1 MESYKYVAQAYDGS
15 KHNGVV
21 EASDQYDAITKI
33 KVNYPIVETCTLVKK
48 TKLDDILGFEL
59 TKSLTG
65 QDLALLCQQCAIILK
80 SGVSVGQCMT
90 MVAEQTKKK
99 KLKKELTKA
108 SEDIN
113 QGNSISKAFEKNCP
127 DFPVTFFETIR
138 AGEASGNLV
147 KSFET
152 LEGFYIKSDKVK
164 KKLKS
169 ALSYP
174 IFVLC
179 VAIVV
184 VIIIMAFVVPSL
196 TQTFTDMGGELP
208 VITKILIVTS
218 QFFQNCWLGLFIG
231 IAVIIVAFKYITHTE
246 WGKLWWSK
254 TSLKIPIIGNIQILH
269 ACEQFADT
277 LSSLMASGILID
289 SAIETTAKVMDNYI
303 YKREVF
309 AMAEKIR
316 TGKTMVEAMNP
327 CPYFPDIMKTMVAV
341 GEQTGS
347 IEMALQT
354 IAVYYTTEYDNAT
367 QKALSKLEPTMM
379 IFLALFAGFIVI
391 SIYLPMFTMYDLF

>member
-1 MESYKYVAQAYDGS
+1 MDSYKYTAQAYDGS
-15 KHNGVV
+15 KHKGVV
-21 EASDQYDAITKI
+21 EASDQYDAISKI
-33 KVNYPIVETCTLVKK
+33 KVNYPIVETCTIIKK

-80 SGVSVGQCMT
+80 AGVSIGQCIT

-99 KLKKELTKA
+99 QLKKELTKT

-113 QGNSISKAFEKNCP
+113 QGNSIAKSFEKNCP

-138 AGEASGNLV
+138 AGEVSGNLV
-147 KSFET
+147 KSFES
-152 LEGFYIKSDKVK
+152 LEEFYLKSDKVK

-169 ALSYP
+169 AMSYP
-174 IFVLC
+174 LFVLC

-184 VIIIMAFVVPSL
+184 LIVIMAFVVPSL
-196 TQTFTDMGGELP
+196 TETFTNMGGELP

-218 QFFQNCWLGLFIG
+218 QFFQNYWFALFIG
-231 IAVIIVAFKYITHTE
+231 FAIIFVAFKVITHNE
-246 WGKLWWSK
+246 AGKLWWSRV
-254 TSLKIPIIGNIQILH
+254 SLKLPILGNIQVLH

-277 LSSLMASGILID
+277 LSSLLDSGILID
-289 SAIETTAKVMDNYI
+289 KALETTAKVMDNYI
-303 YKREVF
+303 YKREVY
-309 AMAEKIR
+309 AMVDKIR
-316 TGKTMVEAMNP
+316 TGKTMVEAVNQS
-327 CPYFPDIMKTMVAV
+327 PYFPDILKTMIAV
-341 GEQTGS
+341 GDKTGS
-347 IEMALQT
+347 LETSLKT
-354 IAVYYTTEYDNAT
+354 IGVYYTSEYDNAT
-367 QKALSKLEPTMM
+367 TKALAKLEPAMM